1 MKLDANRVAIVTGA
15 SRGIGRAI
23 AIALA
28 QKGVRVLAAARSRE
42 GLAAVSADVERHGSE
57 CSAAVCDVGSWPDVA
72 AAVQQALDRFG
83 RIDIVINN
91 AGFGSYA
98 PFLDADLQEF
108 HELMRVNYFGS
119 VYVTRAA
126 LPAMLRQGGGH
137 LVFVA
142 SVAGRIASP
151 RHTGYSPTKFAVV
164 GFAES
169 IAYELGPHKIG
180 VTIVNPGIVDTDFF
194 GRDSFKDFPEVP
206 RKMMVSAEVVAR
218 ATIAAIRWNRAEVY
232 VPRSLRYAH
241 MLKVLAPS
249 LFRAGSMRYARRHGM
264 IPSISVPPVSSG

>member
-28 QKGVRVLAAARSRE
+28 RKGVRVVAAALSRE
-42 GLAAVSADVERHGSE
+42 GLAGLSADVERHGSE
-57 CSAAVCDVGSWPDVA
+57 CSTAVCDVGSWPDVTA
-72 AAVQQALDRFG
+72 TVEQTLDRFG

-119 VYVTRAA
+119 LYVTRAA
-126 LPAMLRQGGGH
+126 LPAMLRQGSGH

-142 SVAGRIASP
+142 SIAGRIATP

-169 IAYELGPHKIG
+169 IAYELRPHKIG
-180 VTIVNPGIVDTDFF
+180 VTIVNPGTVDTNFF
-194 GRDSFKDFPEVP
+194 DHDSFKDFPEGP
-206 RKMMVSAEVVAR
+206 RKMMVSAEDVAR
-218 ATIAAIRWNRAEVY
+218 ATIAAIRWNRPEVY

-241 MLKVLAPS
+241 MLKVLAPF
-249 LFRAGSMRYARRHGM
+249 LFRAASIRYAQRHGM
-264 IPSISVPPVSSG
+264 IPRISVPPVKST

>member
-1 MKLDANRVAIVTGA
+1 MKLNANCVAIVTGA

-23 AIALA
+23 VMALSR
-28 QKGVRVLAAARSRE
+28 KGVRVVAAARSRE
-42 GLAAVSADVERHGSE
+42 GLAAVAADVQRQGSE
-57 CSAAVCDVGSWPDVA
+57 CSAAICDVGSWPDVSA
-72 AAVQQALDRFG
+72 VVQQALDRFG

-119 VYVTRAA
+119 VYTTRAA
-126 LPAMLRQGGGH
+126 LPTMLRQGSGH

-151 RHTGYSPTKFAVV
+151 RHTGYGPTKFAVV

-169 IAYELGPHKIG
+169 ITYEVRPHKIG
-180 VTIVNPGIVDTDFF
+180 VTIVNPGTVDTDFF
-194 GRDSFKDFPEVP
+194 DRDSFNDFPEGP
-206 RKMMVSAEVVAR
+206 RKMMISAEKVAR
-218 ATIAAIRWNRAEVY
+218 ATIAAIRWNRPEIY

-249 LFRAGSMRYARRHGM
+249 LFRAGSMRYARKHGM
-264 IPSISVPPVSSG
+264 IPPISVPPVGSR